1 MNSIDDNELSI
12 TPAGQSG
19 GLFYFPIFGIRR
31 RGAGAGEFHIDK

>member
-19 GLFYFPIFGIRR
+19 GLFYYSAIWNSEAWGGRR
-31 RGAGAGEFHIDK
+31 RIPY